1 MHTGDGFWSE
11 VVGQDEA
18 VRTLEHVT
26 SPEGAAD
33 LAHAW
38 LITGPPGSGRSNLA
52 YRFAAALIARTP
64 EEREDVYRQVRAH
77 THPDIEVLTTEGSII
92 QIKAARYVASRS
104 NYAPTNGRFRVI
116 LAEDADRLPERTSNT
131 ILKELEEPPAT
142 TVWILCA
149 PSEADLLPT
158 ISSRARS
165 LRLTTPSLDDVA
177 KLLEQRDGISAD
189 EARTA
194 ARLAQNHIGMAR
206 KLATDSEARTRRDDT
221 VRTVLELRGI
231 ADAMAAATK
240 LSKLAEEDSQAVVA
254 ERNDVE
260 RDELFRNLGLNPG
273 VPIPPKLRS
282 QFKDLEAEQKR
293 RARRSIVDGVDRML
307 TDIESLLRDMV
318 LVALGAGE
326 DLINE
331 EFRASIAELAET
343 LGAERVLVRIERV
356 SEAREQLFRN
366 VSGAVVLESLMAGF
380 VLDQLAAQNDVQRL
394 RA

>member
-1 MHTGDGFWSE
+1 MHSDEFWSE
-11 VVGQDEA
+11 AVGQHEA
-18 VRTLEHVT
+18 VRTLQHVT
-26 SPEGAAD
+26 SPEGRAD

-92 QIKAARYVASRS
+92 KIDDARHVASRS

-165 LRLTTPSLDDVA
+165 LRLTTPSVEDVA
-177 KLLEQRDGISAD
+177 RLLEERDGVSAD
-189 EARTA
+189 EARRA

-206 KLATDSEARTRRDDT
+206 KLALDPDARERRDST
-221 VRTVLELRGI
+221 LRTVLELRTLPE
-231 ADAMAAATK
+231 AMQAATR
-240 LSKLAEEDSQAVVA
+240 LTKLAEDDAQALIA
-254 ERNDVE
+254 E
-260 RDELFRNLGLNPG
+260 RDEAERAEMFRNLGLTPG
-273 VPIPPKLRS
+273 AAIPMKLRG
-282 QFKDLEAEQKR
+282 QFKDLEADQKR
-293 RARRSIVDGVDRML
+293 RARRSVTDGVDRMF
-307 TDIESLLRDMV
+307 TDIGALLRDTV
-318 LVALGAGE
+318 LVALGAGG

-331 EFRASIAELAET
+331 ELRADIEVLAER
-343 LGAERVLVRIERV
+343 LEAEGVLARLDQLAR
-356 SEAREQLFRN
+356 AREQLFRN
-366 VSGAVVLESLMAGF
+366 VGAQLVLESLMAGF
-380 VLDQLAAQNDVQRL
+380 VLDQLTRTGHGA

>member
-1 MHTGDGFWSE
+1 MHSDEFWSE
-11 VVGQDEA
+11 AVGQHEA
-18 VRTLEHVT
+18 VRTLQHVT
-26 SPEGAAD
+26 SPEGRAD

-92 QIKAARYVASRS
+92 KIDDARHVASRS

-165 LRLTTPSLDDVA
+165 LRLTTPSVEDVA
-177 KLLEQRDGISAD
+177 RLLEERDGVSAD
-189 EARTA
+189 EARRA

-206 KLATDSEARTRRDDT
+206 KLALHPDARERRDST
-221 VRTVLELRGI
+221 LRTVLELRTLP
-231 ADAMAAATK
+231 DAMQAATR
-240 LSKLAEEDSQAVVA
+240 LTKLAEDDAQALIA
-254 ERNDVE
+254 E
-260 RDELFRNLGLNPG
+260 RDEAERAEMFRNLGLTPG
-273 VPIPPKLRS
+273 AAIPMKLRG
-282 QFKDLEAEQKR
+282 QFKDLEADQKR
-293 RARRSIVDGVDRML
+293 RARRSVTDGVDRMF
-307 TDIESLLRDMV
+307 TDIGALLRDTV
-318 LVALGAGE
+318 LVALGAGGN
-326 DLINE
+326 LINE
-331 EFRASIAELAET
+331 ELRADIEVLAER
-343 LGAERVLVRIERV
+343 LEAEGVLARLDQLAR
-356 SEAREQLFRN
+356 AREQLFRN
-366 VSGAVVLESLMAGF
+366 VGAQLVLESLMAGF
-380 VLDQLAAQNDVQRL
+380 VLDQLTRTAHGV